1 MRIALLVFVPLL
13 CGVAAY
19 GLGRRDE
26 RWRDCAVLAC
36 TSLCMGLSVSLT
48 LSALRGEIAAFTIPY
63 VLVNGLSFTATGFR
77 ALYSLVTSL
86 MWLFTALFSREYFA
100 HEPEGLNAYYLFT
113 LMTLGATQGVML
125 SADFM
130 TTFVFFE
137 VLSLT
142 SFTWVMHEQS
152 KEALHAGYTY
162 LFVAVFG
169 GLVLL
174 MGLFLLSDA
183 CGTLTFSALP
193 DAVRN
198 ANRTQVFAASVCIL
212 FGFGAKAGMFP
223 LHIWLPMAHPVA
235 PSPASAL
242 LSGVLTKVGV
252 YGVLM
257 TALQLMYGNRTFGLL
272 LLTLALVTMFLG
284 ALLALFSVNL
294 KRTLACSSMSQ
305 IGFILTG
312 LASMILCGVQTGA
325 GTLSDAGAA
334 LAISGT
340 VLHMLNHSML
350 KLLLFMAA
358 GVVLM
363 NVHALT
369 LDDIR
374 GWGRNK
380 TALKT
385 AFAVG
390 GLGISGVPLLNGYL
404 SKSMIHEGLAH
415 LIESAEETGFFIGRT
430 LRYFHAAEWVFLIS
444 GGLTFAYMLKLF
456 LCVFVERNANPDKQA
471 LYDSDPDCMDT
482 LSCLV
487 ITLSAFLLVALG
499 QPWIVGRVAEFA
511 VQSFGV
517 TEAAPH
523 FAAFAWEN
531 LKGGLISLSVG
542 AAVYVLFVRP
552 VLRPRGAYVDRW
564 PAAWNLETRLYTP
577 LFTRWLPTLFG
588 NVARLFAEN
597 VVLRRVCRGL
607 LFAASVLSQAMSDSF
622 DALIVLSRR
631 TVVREVK
638 LRDEREAVHI
648 GRLRAFRRATAT
660 ALESFN
666 FSFALLMTCLGVIAI
681 LGLLLVLL

>member
-1 MRIALLVFVPLL
+1 MRIALLVFFPLL
-13 CGVAAY
+13 CGPVAY
-19 GLGRRDE
+19 LLGRRDE
-26 RWRDCAVLAC
+26 RWRKWPVLTC
-36 TSLCMGLSVSLT
+36 TVLCTALSVSLAVSAARGEVAT
-48 LSALRGEIAAFTIPY
+48 LSLPH
-63 VLVNGLSFTATGFR
+63 VLVSGLGFTATGFR

-86 MWLFTALFSREYFA
+86 MWLFTSLFSREYFR
-100 HEPEGLNAYYLFT
+100 HERDGLDAYWLFT
-113 LMTLGATQGVML
+113 LLTLGATQGVML

-130 TTFVFFE
+130 TTFTFFE
-137 VLSLT
+137 ILSLT
-142 SFTWVMHEQS
+142 SFTWVMHEQTA
-152 KEALHAGYTY
+152 EALHAGYTY

-174 MGLFLLSDA
+174 MGLFLLYDT
-183 CGTLTFSALP
+183 CGTLSFDALP
-193 DAVRN
+193 GVLRRAD
-198 ANRTQVFAASVCIL
+198 RTRLFAASVCIL

-223 LHIWLPMAHPVA
+223 LHVWLPMAHPVA

-257 TALQLMYGNRTFGLL
+257 TALQVMYGNRTFGLL

-305 IGFILTG
+305 IGFILAG
-312 LASMILCGVQTGA
+312 LASMVLCGVQTGA

-334 LAISGT
+334 LSISGT

-363 NVHALT
+363 NVHALN

-404 SKSMIHEGLAH
+404 SKSMLHEGIVH
-415 LIESAEETGFFIGRT
+415 LIESSEETGFFAGLT
-430 LRYFHAAEWVFLIS
+430 LRYFHAAEWVFLFS

-456 LCVFVERNANPDKQA
+456 LCVFVERNTDPGRQA
-471 LYDSDPDCMDT
+471 LYDSNPDCMDA
-482 LSCLV
+482 LSTAV
-487 ITLSAFLLVALG
+487 ITLSALVLLALG
-499 QPWIVGRVAEFA
+499 QPWITTYTVS
-511 VQSFGV
+511 SFGV
-517 TEAAPH
+517 TESAPH

-531 LKGGLISLSVG
+531 LQGALISLSIG
-542 AAVYVLFVRP
+542 AAVYVVLVRP
-552 VLRPRGAYVDRW
+552 FLRVDRW
-564 PAAWNLETRLYTP
+564 PRAWNLEARLYTP
-577 LFTRWLPTLFG
+577 LFTKWLPGLFG

-597 VVLRRVCRGL
+597 LVLRRVCRGL
-607 LFAASVLSQAMSDSF
+607 LFAASVLAQAMSDST
-622 DALIVLSRR
+622 DALIVLLRR
-631 TVVREVK
+631 SIFREVK
-638 LRDEREAVHI
+638 LRDEQAAIHI

-660 ALESFN
+660 ALDSFN
-666 FSFALLMTCLGVIAI
+666 FSFALLMTCLGVILI
-681 LGLLLVLL
+681 LGLLLILL